1 MKLFL
6 MRILAAV
13 LIILALF
20 AIGSIAHSAPPAKT
34 DPALA
39 PWFQSLSNP
48 NLNGMSCCAEADGRI
63 LRDDMWRIIGDGY
76 QVYLHGDKPGRG
88 KWIDVPPKAVLNRVD
103 NPTGGAVVFLHT
115 FGGNDHPTV
124 LCFVRPVES

>member
-1 MKLFL
+1 MIRPALILVFL
-6 MRILAAV
+6 LISFPANSAA
-13 LIILALF
+13 
-20 AIGSIAHSAPPAKT
+20 PAKT

-48 NLNGMSCCAEADGRI
+48 NLNGMSCCAEADGHI
-63 LRDDMWRIIGDGY
+63 LPDDMWRIVGNGY
-76 QVYLHGDKPGRG
+76 QVYLHGQKAGQG
-88 KWIDVPPKAVLNRVD
+88 AWIDVPPKAVLNRVD

-115 FGGNDHPTV
+115 FMGDAHPTV